1 MNPEKFCY
9 DYPRPAV
16 SADCIIIDRSKGH
29 LNILLVE
36 RKNDPFKGMWAL
48 PGGFIEEDET
58 VDQGA
63 HRELSEETGL
73 ELQMEQ
79 FRVYSDPERDP
90 RGRIITIAF
99 LSVTD
104 NINMKPVAGDD
115 AKNVKWFSIS
125 ELPLLAFD
133 HRKIIEDALKS
144 L

>member
-1 MNPEKFCY
+1 MSDNKYCY

-16 SADCIIIDRSKGH
+16 SADCIIFDKSEGH

-58 VDQGA
+58 VDYGA
-63 HRELSEETGL
+63 HRELKEETGL
-73 ELQMEQ
+73 ELEMEQ
-79 FRVYSDPERDP
+79 FRAYSEPDRDP

-99 LSVTD
+99 LAITEKA
-104 NINMKPVAGDD
+104 NQEPKAGDD

-133 HRKIIEDALKS
+133 HQKIIEDALKS